1 MTAKDLDDTLKT
13 IAANAKA
20 MREAGVTGRV
30 VAGGVEFEL
39 APDAAPVHAVKQLP
53 DVVVA
58 PLDDE
63 TTFGTDGVPRRRRP
77 SNHAAARS
85 EFEGSEP

>member
-20 MREAGVTGRV
+20 MRDAGVTGRV

-39 APDAAPVHAVKQLP
+39 APDAAPVVAKQLP
-53 DVVVA
+53 DVVVS

-63 TTFGTDGVPRRRRP
+63 TTFGTDGVPQRRRP
-77 SNHAAARS
+77 TNHAAARS
-85 EFEGSEP
+85 EFEKE

>member
-1 MTAKDLDDTLKT
+1 MNKDLDDTLKT

-30 VAGGVEFEL
+30 VANGVEFEL
-39 APDAAPVHAVKQLP
+39 APDAAPLVAQQMPEVPPPDPLNDAV
-53 DVVVA
+53 
-58 PLDDE
+58 
-63 TTFGTDGVPRRRRP
+63 TFGTDGVPQRRRP

-85 EFEGSEP
+85 EFEKE